1 LNADHE
7 LFNVHLGQVNKR
19 INDLKESKKKK
30 AEDEKVRFTDDV
42 QDLADKFHVKR
53 INGYS
58 LLVGEFVAQGDL
70 TEHLIQAGQH
80 AGKKSTKQDQSKF
93 ILLCMPS
100 EE

>member
-1 LNADHE
+1 
-7 LFNVHLGQVNKR
+7 VH
-19 INDLKESKKKK
+19 DLE
-30 AEDEKVRFTDDV
+30 
-42 QDLADKFHVKR
+42 DKFHVKR
-53 INGYS
+53 IDGYS

-80 AGKKSTKQDQSKF
+80 ARKKNTNQDWSKF